1 MEFIQK
7 NNINIAIEDIKDT
20 PRSAFYL
27 YFSTEKALPYDGT
40 DIILG
45 NLLLQGTDEK
55 TAEQIAAE
63 LENLGIE
70 ISIDSSVDF
79 LKISILCLN
88 EDIEK
93 ALELTKHFVTKANFK
108 TFDKEIFK
116 FKGEVTALLDSP
128 ARKASDKFYREI
140 FKDHKYGVTNTKI
153 LENIDGLKPEHIS
166 EHYKNLLSGRKII
179 SVAMDV
185 KNKDEILNLICS
197 HLDFMQEKNSDKQE
211 LKTLKHDKKG
221 IFKIVKDDAKQA
233 QIFQGWI
240 TDGIESEDCAPLTVL
255 NNILGAS
262 GLSSRLF
269 VELRDRKGLAYTVR
283 STYKTLKDGAVFM
296 LYIGTEPSNIKKSL
310 EGFKTEI
317 QRIIDEPPTDEE
329 ILGAKESYVGKFKY
343 LYTQTNAQI
352 ARTNGWNY
360 ITGLDFN
367 YNERF
372 LEKIKAVTLDDILKV
387 TKKYLQ
393 KEPVTVILA
402 PSDYLNF

>member
-7 NNINIAIEDIKDT
+7 NNINIALEDIKDT

-27 YFSTEKALPYDGT
+27 YFSTEKELPYDGA

-45 NLLLQGTDEK
+45 NLLLQGTNEK
-55 TAEQIAAE
+55 TAEQIATE

-93 ALELTKHFVTKANFK
+93 ALELTNHFITKANFQ
-108 TFDKEIFK
+108 TFNKEVFK
-116 FKGEVTALLDSP
+116 FKGEVTALLDAP

-153 LENIDGLKPEHIS
+153 LENIDNLKLEHIK
-166 EHYKNLLSGRKII
+166 EHYNNLLSGRKIV

-185 KNKDEILNLICS
+185 KDKEKLLSLIFS
-197 HLDFMQEKNSDKQE
+197 HLNFMQDTNTTTPV
-211 LKTLKHDKKG
+211 LKPLIHSKCG
-221 IFKIVKDDAKQA
+221 IYKIKKDDAKQA

-240 TDGIESEDCAPLTVL
+240 VDGIKSKDCASLTVL

-269 VELRDRKGLAYTVR
+269 VELRDKKGLAYTVR
-283 STYKTLKDGAVFM
+283 STYKTLKDAAVFV
-296 LYIGTEPSNIKKSL
+296 LYIGTEPSNIQKSS

-372 LEKIKAVTLDDILKV
+372 LEKVKAVTLDDILKV